1 MNSKKYYA
9 GISKGYNE
17 LYGEEQQ
24 AKYEIIKEYI
34 QGKVLD
40 VGCGTG
46 IITKQILDA
55 VGLDNSWEML
65 SQYEGEKELA
75 DAHEIPFPDKSF
87 DTAISLTVLQDVEK
101 PEIVLKEMKRV
112 GKKVIFSILH
122 KGKWT
127 EEKLRELIKSAGLIG
142 EIKKNEKDWF
152 FIEETK
158 KKIKKV

>member
-24 AKYEIIKEYI
+24 EKYEIIKKHI
-34 QGKVLD
+34 KGKVLD

-46 IITKQILDA
+46 LITKQIPNA
-55 VGLDNSWEML
+55 IGLDNSWEML
-65 SQYEGEKELA
+65 SQYQGEKVLA

-87 DTAISLTVLQDVEK
+87 DTVISLTVLQDVEK
-101 PEIVLKEMKRV
+101 PLTVLKEMKRV
-112 GKKVIFSILH
+112 GKKVIFSILR

-127 EEKLRELIKSAGLIG
+127 EEKLKKLIKSAGLTG
-142 EIKKNEKDWF
+142 EIEKNEKDWF
-152 FIEETK
+152 FIEKTK
-158 KKIKKV
+158 KEY